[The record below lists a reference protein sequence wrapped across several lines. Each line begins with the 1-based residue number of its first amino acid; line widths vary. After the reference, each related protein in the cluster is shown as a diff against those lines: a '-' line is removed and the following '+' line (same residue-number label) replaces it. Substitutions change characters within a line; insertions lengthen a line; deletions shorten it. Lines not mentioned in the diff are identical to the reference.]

1 MPGIWESAGR
11 EKGKIRE
18 GSIQINPR
26 EDKKPKPRNERRVVG
41 MVGMGE
47 RQDLVRRASVSPACH
62 MGHGIWGVV
71 YSLSSLAF
79 AFRFLNFLCWLFFLL
94 VYEI

>member
-11 EKGKIRE
+11 EKGNIRE

-62 MGHGIWGVV
+62 MGHGDMGCSVQ
-71 YSLSSLAF
+71 SLVSR
-79 AFRFLNFLCWLFFLL
+79 FRFLNFLCWLFFLL